1 MLRERRGE
9 KVKRVPTKERKSEVA
24 RVERSWREVRG
35 RGEVGEGVSPRES
48 VESRGDRSAIVLR
61 CTYSLFQ

>member
-35 RGEVGEGVSPRES
+35 RGEVGEAVSLQKVCKKS
-48 VESRGDRSAIVLR
+48 GYKFAIVLR
-61 CTYSLFQ
+61 CTDSLFQ